1 VLGRGRKGEDT
12 QSSISVFD
20 LVPLTEYVRA
30 RAYSTRVRVHT
41 HFHPFSHT
49 LAHTHTLSKH
59 SHTHLHTHLH
69 TLTHTHTAHTP
80 RAQVMR
86 ERELAREKE
95 REEERHLVRERER
108 ELERETREMERD
120 TAEKWRLR
128 EREREEQLEREERL
142 EREVEVERA
151 SARQCQS
158 ELLAQVSL
166 LQDELKES
174 QHTAMLAGEELQKQM
189 EALDK
194 MEREAEERARA
205 AMDNASQLVSL
216 QAVQAD
222 LDASLEQL
230 QAAQDA
236 VEAATREKANLRQAL
251 QEAEE
256 RLASAGEEAGRCL
269 KLQDQVATLERSLQE
284 RQKESE
290 ELERKKAC
298 LEEDSNALEQDHA
311 QLQTKVLDLTQEL
324 ASLHGAYAETQEERD
339 RLEAKVKEQQAGMQT
354 HEAALQAKETDLWT
368 ALASLQQVDVDKSS
382 LQEEMSQLQQRL
394 RRTEEECE
402 QARLGSKEVAG
413 KQAELAT
420 ELAVANAKL
429 DGLRQEH
436 AKTAAALE
444 EARESAMKFKLE
456 KQMLDSKNELLQE
469 QVDRSEQ
476 TARTALADVQSARQ
490 QAEMRVADLNTQLQL
505 SLFAVSAAK
514 DEARAAADK
523 IDALQAA
530 KYEATEKLAVLN
542 AEYKTFKD
550 MSQDPTQIADQLR
563 QVLEFE
569 KSKAADECRVAAA
582 QENAQEN
589 KELVHRLREQ
599 VHELEGKLVVAE
611 NTRRQLHNQLQE
623 LKGNIRI
630 FTRVRPGEEPVM
642 LLGSDGEVDLCLNDA
657 EHSFKFDRAFTP
669 QHTQEDVFAEVSQF
683 VQSAVDGYNVSL
695 FAYGQTGS
703 GKTHTMFGTG
713 PDVGI
718 IPRSMDQI
726 LLAVVHQQEQ
736 GWSFELNASFIEIY
750 LETVRDL
757 LCCEKD
763 REGKQYRIVA
773 AAHGRHMVT
782 DAVEMPVA
790 SREDLDKVIDIA
802 NSNKTVA
809 KTDMNARSSRSH
821 TVFTLR
827 ICGSKTTNNRTQE
840 INGTLHLV
848 DLAGSERLDK
858 SNAVGVQ
865 LKEAQAINKSLSAL
879 SDVFVALSK
888 KSPHVPYRNSKLTF
902 LLQPCLSGD
911 GKALVIANLAPE
923 ASSAHESLCTLRFA
937 SMVSSCELGK
947 AVKHTSVTSAAP
959 SGPSATRSSS
969 TSDDASAD
977 SAAPCTPCRP
987 ATASKIMATPNNNSS
1002 QKLAPSNALRR
1013 RSKSCDD
1020 IGALSAVDT
1029 PSRLQQTPTATSR
1042 GGGVATPRASALPPS
1057 GLKTPGARPASAAKR
1072 APASSTKR

>member
-1 VLGRGRKGEDT
+1 
-12 QSSISVFD
+12 
-20 LVPLTEYVRA
+20 
-30 RAYSTRVRVHT
+30 
-41 HFHPFSHT
+41 
-49 LAHTHTLSKH
+49 
-59 SHTHLHTHLH
+59 
-69 TLTHTHTAHTP
+69 
-80 RAQVMR
+80 M
-86 ERELAREKE
+86 
-95 REEERHLVRERER
+95 
-108 ELERETREMERD
+108 
-120 TAEKWRLR
+120 
-128 EREREEQLEREERL
+128 
-142 EREVEVERA
+142 
-151 SARQCQS
+151 RQCQS
-158 ELLAQVSL
+158 DLLAQVSL

-174 QHTAMLAGEELQKQM
+174 QRTAMLAGEELRQQK

-194 MEREAEERARA
+194 MASEAEERARA
-205 AMDNASQLVSL
+205 AMDNASQVVSL
-216 QAVQAD
+216 RAVQAD

-236 VEAATREKANLRQAL
+236 VEAATLEKANLKQAL

-256 RLASAGEEAGRCL
+256 RLACHMASAGEEAGRCL
-269 KLQDQVATLERSLQE
+269 ELQDHVATLERLLEE
-284 RQKESE
+284 RQRESE

-311 QLQTKVLDLTQEL
+311 QLQTKVLEFTQEL
-324 ASLHGAYAETQEERD
+324 ARLEGAYAEAQEELD

-354 HEAALQAKETDLWT
+354 HEAEMQAKETDLWT
-368 ALASLQQVDVDKSS
+368 ALASLQQADVDKSS
-382 LQEEMSQLQQRL
+382 LQEEISQLQQRL
-394 RRTEEECE
+394 RSTEEERE

-413 KQAELAT
+413 KQAQLAT

-490 QAEMRVADLNTQLQL
+490 QAEIRVADLNTQLQL

-514 DEARAAADK
+514 DEARAAASK

-530 KYEATEKLAVLN
+530 KYEATEKFAVLN

-550 MSQDPTQIADQLR
+550 MSQNPTQIADQLR

-569 KSKAADECRVAAA
+569 KSKAAEQCRVAAA

-726 LLAVVHQQEQ
+726 LVAVAQQQEQ

-773 AAHGRHMVT
+773 AAHGRHVVT

-858 SNAVGVQ
+858 SNAIGVQ

-888 KSPHVPYRNSKLTF
+888 KSTHVPYRNSKLTF

-947 AVKHTSVTSAAP
+947 AVKHTSVTAAAP

-969 TSDDASAD
+969 TSDDASGD

-987 ATASKIMATPNNNSS
+987 VTASKIMATPNNNNS

-1020 IGALSAVDT
+1020 VGALAL
-1029 PSRLQQTPTATSR
+1029 PQTPAATPR
-1042 GGGVATPRASALPPS
+1042 GGGAATPRASALPPS

-1072 APASSTKR
+1072 APASATKR